1 MSGIH
6 DLALF
11 VIAGLVLNLTPGP
24 DMAYIAARSAT
35 GGFRDGAAAVFGI
48 TAGCFVHTFAAALGL
63 SAIVATSA
71 TAFEIV
77 KWCGALYLLHAG
89 VRLLLAS
96 ARRAAGPAVND
107 VVNEEARRGPS
118 IFSRALYVQAGA
130 TVPATAAVA
139 SVMRIFREA
148 LLINVFNPKVALF
161 FLAFVPQFIDAQAA
175 AKPLAF
181 LLLGAL
187 FNFNSLFVNLPVAW
201 LASRA
206 GTRLRGEGLGRRWLQ
221 RATGAIFVILAVRLA
236 AVTRN

>member
-1 MSGIH
+1 VSGIH

-24 DMAYIAARSAT
+24 DMAYIAARSAS

-77 KWCGALYLLHAG
+77 KWCGALYLLYAG

-96 ARRAAGPAVND
+96 ARRDAASERENVAND
-107 VVNEEARRGPS
+107 DGKRELAKRGH
-118 IFSRALYVQAGA
+118 ALRMEDGATIGTAA
-130 TVPATAAVA
+130 TVPSAA
-139 SVMRIFREA
+139 RIFREA

-161 FLAFVPQFIDAQAA
+161 FLAFVPQFIDAHAA
-175 AKPLAF
+175 AKPVAF

-206 GTRLRGEGLGRRWLQ
+206 GTRLRDEGLGRRWLQ
-221 RATGAIFVILAVRLA
+221 RATGAIFVILAMRVA